1 MLSFISFLE
10 FGLTDIL
17 DICMV
22 TLLLYALLRWL
33 KGTAAIKIFIGV
45 FLFYLLWRF
54 FLLLHM
60 DLLSEIIGTFLSVG
74 VIALI
79 VIFQPEIRKFFLF
92 LGNNNFIS
100 NIKWLKTTSNNF
112 SQLQVENLVKACKN
126 MSATYTGALIII
138 TKENSLDD
146 IVHTGEYINAEISN
160 ELIETIF
167 FKNTPLHD
175 GALIIRNGKLLAAR
189 CILPVSQNEHIPS
202 HLGLRHRASI
212 GVTENSDCIS
222 LIVSEQTGHISYCTN
237 GIIHEDIDEKELR
250 NLLTQ
255 EFTQRHD

>member
-45 FLFYLLWRF
+45 FLFYLLWRV

-126 MSATYTGALIII
+126 MSASYTGALIII
-138 TKENSLDD
+138 TKENTL
-146 IVHTGEYINAEISN
+146 EYCREFTTS
-160 ELIETIF
+160 
-167 FKNTPLHD
+167 
-175 GALIIRNGKLLAAR
+175 
-189 CILPVSQNEHIPS
+189 
-202 HLGLRHRASI
+202 LGLPFETLS
-212 GVTENSDCIS
+212 TETDVYGRQDEHNEQKFSSS
-222 LIVSEQTGHISYCTN
+222 LHFSKVNRDSGRSTRGMYPCRSSS
-237 GIIHEDIDEKELR
+237 
-250 NLLTQ
+250 
-255 EFTQRHD
+255 